1 MLSPI
6 YYKLKERGYDMAIPK
21 LRKIDTNKP
30 KKKKIL
36 LLSDDMRMHSGI
48 GTMSREFVLGTC
60 GTYDWIQVGGAIK
73 HPDAGK
79 IIDISLDAQKETG
92 ISDAS
97 VKIYPVSGYG
107 DQSIIRHL
115 MQQEKPDAIIHFT
128 DPRFWGWLYQMEHEI
143 RQHIPIMYYT
153 IWDDLPNPYWNSAFY
168 ESCDWLACISKQTY
182 GIVSNVREY
191 KRPAEEG
198 KTEPWQ
204 ISYVP
209 HGIHSD
215 IFAPIEEN
223 HHLIQHFNNFKK
235 HMLGDRKYDF
245 VLYYNNRNIR
255 RKQTSDII
263 LAWNEFCNTLTKEQ
277 ADKCLLLMHTPI
289 VDPNGTDLGAVKNML
304 CPKYNVSFSQ
314 NHITTQEMSFM
325 YNIADLTINIASNE
339 GFGLS
344 GAESMMCGTPILNNI
359 TGGLQDHCGFKF
371 KDRFLTGEDYVKIGS
386 LHDDRI
392 WKDNPDLTWG
402 EWVTPVWPS
411 NRSIQ
416 GSPETP
422 YIFDDRARYDDVA
435 KAIGTW
441 YNTSPED
448 RKRKGLLGREY
459 AMSTDSM
466 LSSKSM
472 ANNFIKGIEGTFKN
486 WKKRRSFTLYKA

>member
-1 MLSPI
+1 M
-6 YYKLKERGYDMAIPK
+6 
-21 LRKIDTNKP
+21 
-30 KKKKIL
+30 
-36 LLSDDMRMHSGI
+36 
-48 GTMSREFVLGTC
+48 
-60 GTYDWIQVGGAIK
+60 
-73 HPDAGK
+73 
-79 IIDISLDAQKETG
+79 
-92 ISDAS
+92 
-97 VKIYPVSGYG
+97 
-107 DQSIIRHL
+107 
-115 MQQEKPDAIIHFT
+115 
-128 DPRFWGWLYQMEHEI
+128 
-143 RQHIPIMYYT
+143 
-153 IWDDLPNPYWNSAFY
+153 
-168 ESCDWLACISKQTY
+168 ACISKQTY

-448 RKRKGLLGREY
+448 RKRKGLLKSLIDMDLFEIKIAATTWGTCPE
-459 AMSTDSM
+459 TELTKNTPINNLLTSM
-466 LSSKSM
+466 ILNTVELKKQPDVYINCSIPSEWNPVGKYNIGIT
-472 ANNFIKGIEGTFKN
+472 AGIETTICDASWIEGCNRMDLIIVPTYLSN
-486 WKKRRSFTLYKA
+486 SPLQTNQ